1 MEEQKKMTG
10 TIELSM
16 SETVI
21 MAMALRQ
28 MLRHEMSQKDRET
41 AMLLECKL
49 RLSYKGRKYR
59 LMICGDEE

>member
-1 MEEQKKMTG
+1 MNAN
-10 TIELSM
+10 ELSM

-21 MAMALRQ
+21 LAMALRQ
-28 MLRHEMSQKDRET
+28 FLRQDMCQRDRET

-59 LMICGDEE
+59 LMLSGEDE